1 MLPSSSYPY
10 ANGIGLYYITL
21 INSFL
26 MKFKNCIL
34 FIFLIGFQNAFA
46 QTNFTGKVVDALTQ
60 KPLASASISCGS
72 QKINSNN
79 MGDFSLTLS
88 GSTKI
93 VISYIGY
100 ETLIRTINENEKNT
114 IFYLTP
120 ISMSLADIEVTNTSN
135 PNKSILYQPGS
146 ITKIGSLELNRNT
159 GLNLD
164 DALQTNVTGVQ
175 MNRRSAGGG
184 QQINIR
190 GYGSGTRGKA
200 GISSNFDG
208 QGYKLYLNGIPLT
221 DAEGI
226 TTMDDID
233 FGSIANVEVV
243 KGPAGTLYG
252 LAIAGAINLT
262 SEKAEKGK
270 SSLTQQILM
279 GDYGTRRLTTTL
291 KAGTDKS
298 SLLVNY
304 GNQQTDGYTIHNASR
319 KDFVNVIADLQPN
332 LKNSFSVYAGYSN
345 SYDQRSGEL
354 TITQFNN
361 NDFSGNPDYIK
372 RDGHSNV
379 VSFRTGISHVYT
391 HSQNVS
397 ISSTVYGIGFNS
409 NASSAAGWTDKNA
422 INYGLRSA
430 INTKIPITDDI
441 TLSGVTGIEVQ
452 QQVAQVVGY
461 NMKQSPLD
469 SASTWVY
476 GVNPYWVINANTSN
490 VYSTS
495 TNQHLFSEWTLS
507 LPNDFSI
514 LAGMGVSNMHLNL
527 NDRFNAAILTRP
539 ATFDT
544 TYQGMVAPHF
554 AINKVINKQ
563 ISIYASYSTGF
574 KAPTSSYFY
583 ITTPAVTKPVTPA
596 TGSLNHVLSPEQG
609 DQFEIGSKGQL
620 FENKLTYELAYF
632 NTVFSKKMT
641 AISVV
646 SPASPTTTLYTY
658 VVNGGKEIH
667 NGIEALIK
675 YNLYQSS
682 NNFISSIRPFA
693 NLTYSNFTYGDNFK
707 IQKSVVLTEDYSN
720 KMVAGVPKYMANLG
734 VDVFTNIGL
743 YGNLTYN
750 YKDRTPITSMNDYFA
765 TSYSLINNKLGY
777 QGMLSKKMN
786 FDIYVGVTN
795 LMGIKYPMM
804 IFANQM
810 PDVYTAAPEKPLFYG
825 GVNLKYNF

>member
-1 MLPSSSYPY
+1 MKL
-10 ANGIGLYYITL
+10 
-21 INSFL
+21 NSF
-26 MKFKNCIL
+26 IL
-34 FIFLIGFQNAFA
+34 FIFLLSFQAAIA
-46 QTNFTGKVVDALTQ
+46 QNTFSGKVLDALTH
-60 KPLASASISCGS
+60 KPLVSATIIIADKKTTTNTSGIFTLSISTGD
-72 QKINSNN
+72 KIS
-79 MGDFSLTLS
+79 
-88 GSTKI
+88 
-93 VISYIGY
+93 ISYIGY
-100 ETLIRTINENEKNT
+100 ETYNSFVDLNSKTNT
-114 IFYLTP
+114 FYLTP
-120 ISMSLADIEVTNTSN
+120 ISLSLVDVEVTNTSN
-135 PNKSILYQPGS
+135 PIKSILYQPGS
-146 ITKIGSLELNRNT
+146 IAKMGTLELNRNT

-164 DALQTNVTGVQ
+164 DAIQTNVTGVQ
-175 MNRRSAGGG
+175 MNRRSAAGG
-184 QQINIR
+184 QQLNIR
-190 GYGSGTRGKA
+190 GYGNGTRGTR
-200 GISSNFDG
+200 GVSSNFDG
-208 QGYKLYLNGIPLT
+208 QGYKVYLNGIPLT

-233 FGSIANVEVV
+233 FSSIGNVEVV

-270 SSLTQQILM
+270 TNISQQILM
-279 GDYGTRRLTTTL
+279 GEYGTRRFTTNL
-291 KAGTDKS
+291 KTGTDKT

-304 GNQQTDGYTIHNASR
+304 GNQQTDGYTIHNASK

-332 LKNSFSVYAGYSN
+332 QKNNFSMYAGYSN

-354 TITQFNN
+354 TITQFDN

-391 HSQNVS
+391 PSQNVS

-422 INYGLRSA
+422 VNYGLRSA
-430 INTKIPITDDI
+430 IGTKIPITTDI
-441 TLSGVTGIEVQ
+441 TLGGVTGIELQ

-461 NMKQSPLD
+461 SMKQSPYD
-469 SASTWVY
+469 SATTWVY
-476 GVNPYWVINANTSN
+476 GVNPYWVINTATSN
-490 VYSTS
+490 IYATS
-495 TNQHLFSEWTLS
+495 TNHHLFSEWTLS

-514 LAGMGVSNMHLNL
+514 LGGIGVSNMHLNL
-527 NDRFNAAILTRP
+527 NDRFNTALITRP
-539 ATFDT
+539 ANFDT

-620 FENKLTYELAYF
+620 LENKLIYEVAYF
-632 NTVFSKKMT
+632 NTIFSKKMT
-641 AISVV
+641 AIAVV
-646 SPASPTTTLYTY
+646 SPASPSTTLYSY
-658 VVNGGKEIH
+658 VVNGGKEVH
-667 NGIEALIK
+667 NGFEALVK
-675 YNLYQSS
+675 YNLYQSTS
-682 NNFISSIRPFA
+682 NFINSIRPFA

-720 KMVAGVPKYMANLG
+720 KMVAGVPKYMVNFG
-734 VDVFTNIGL
+734 VDILTNVGL
-743 YGNLTYN
+743 YGNMTYN
-750 YKDRTPITSMNDYFA
+750 YKDRTPVTSMNDFFA
-765 TSYSLINNKLGY
+765 TSYSLVNGKIGYQNKL
-777 QGMLSKKMN
+777 SNKIN
-786 FDIYVGVTN
+786 FDIYVGGTN

-804 IFANQM
+804 IFANQL
-810 PDVYTAAPEKPLFYG
+810 PDVYTAAPEKPLFFG
-825 GVNLKYNF
+825 GINLKYNF

>member
-1 MLPSSSYPY
+1 
-10 ANGIGLYYITL
+10 
-21 INSFL
+21 
-26 MKFKNCIL
+26 MKLKHFIL
-34 FIFLIGFQNAFA
+34 FIFLLGFQNVFA
-46 QTNFTGKVVDALTQ
+46 QNNFSGKVLDAISH
-60 KPLASASISCGS
+60 KPLASASITVGS
-72 QKINSNN
+72 KKVTTNIA
-79 MGDFSLTLS
+79 GEFSITVT
-88 GSTKI
+88 GADRI
-93 VISYIGY
+93 VITYIGY
-100 ETLIRTINENEKNT
+100 ETLSKVLDINEKNNN
-114 IFYLTP
+114 FYLTP
-120 ISMSLADIEVTNTSN
+120 IALSLTDVEVTNTSN

-146 ITKIGSLELNRNT
+146 IAKIGSMELNRNT

-164 DALQTNVTGVQ
+164 DAIQTNVTGVQ

-184 QQINIR
+184 QQLNIR
-190 GYGSGTRGKA
+190 GYGNGTRGTR

-208 QGYKLYLNGIPLT
+208 QGYKVYLNGIPLT

-233 FGSIANVEVV
+233 YSSIGNVEVV

-270 SSLTQQILM
+270 TSLTQQILM
-279 GDYGTRRLTTTL
+279 GDYGTRRFTTTL

-304 GNQQTDGYTIHNASR
+304 GNQQTDGYTIHNASK

-332 LKNSFSVYAGYSN
+332 QKNSFSIYAGYSN

-354 TITQFNN
+354 TVSQFNN
-361 NDFSGNPDYIK
+361 NDYSGNPDYIK

-430 INTKIPITDDI
+430 INTKFPLTDEI
-441 TLSGVTGIEVQ
+441 SLSGVTGIEVQ

-490 VYSTS
+490 VYATS

-507 LPNDFSI
+507 LPHDFSI
-514 LAGMGVSNMHLNL
+514 LGGLGVSQMHLNL

-544 TYQGMVAPHF
+544 TYNGMVAPHF

-563 ISIYASYSTGF
+563 LSVYASYSTGF

-609 DQFEIGSKGQL
+609 NQFELGSKGQL
-620 FENKLTYELAYF
+620 FGNKLTYELAYF

-646 SPASPTTTLYTY
+646 SPATPTTTLYTY

-667 NGIEALIK
+667 SGIEALVK
-675 YNLYQSS
+675 YTLYQSS
-682 NNFISSIRPFA
+682 SNFISSIRPFA

-720 KMVAGVPKYMANLG
+720 KMVAGVPKYMANIG
-734 VDVFTNIGL
+734 VDVLTNIGL
-743 YGNLTYN
+743 YGNMTYN
-750 YKDRTPITSMNDYFA
+750 YKDRTPITSMNDYYA
-765 TSYSLINNKLGY
+765 TSYSLVNNKIGY
-777 QGMLSKKMN
+777 QGRLAKKLD
-786 FDIYVGVTN
+786 FDIYLGVTN

-810 PDVYTAAPEKPLFYG
+810 PDVYTAAPKKPLVFG
-825 GVNLKYNF
+825 GLNLKYNF

>member
-1 MLPSSSYPY
+1 
-10 ANGIGLYYITL
+10 
-21 INSFL
+21 
-26 MKFKNCIL
+26 MKFKYFIL
-34 FIFLIGFQNAFA
+34 FIFLLGFQNVFA
-46 QTNFTGKVVDALTQ
+46 QNNFFGKVLDAITQ
-60 KPLASASISCGS
+60 KPLASASITVDAKKVTTNIAGEFSIAMTGKD
-72 QKINSNN
+72 KIII
-79 MGDFSLTLS
+79 T
-88 GSTKI
+88 
-93 VISYIGY
+93 YIGY
-100 ETLIRTINENEKNT
+100 ETLNKVLDINEKNNN
-114 IFYLTP
+114 FYLIP
-120 ISMSLADIEVTNTSN
+120 IALSLTDIEVTNTSN

-146 ITKIGSLELNRNT
+146 IAKIGSMELKRNT

-164 DALQTNVTGVQ
+164 DAIQTNVTGVQ

-184 QQINIR
+184 QQLNIR
-190 GYGSGTRGKA
+190 GYGNGTRGTK

-208 QGYKLYLNGIPLT
+208 QGYKVYLNGIPLT

-233 FGSIANVEVV
+233 YSSIGNVEVV

-270 SSLTQQILM
+270 TSLTQQILM
-279 GDYGTRRLTTTL
+279 GDYGTRRFTTTL
-291 KAGTDKS
+291 KAGTEKS

-304 GNQQTDGYTIHNASR
+304 GNQQTDGYTIHNASK
-319 KDFVNVIADLQPN
+319 KDFVNVMADLQSN
-332 LKNSFSVYAGYSN
+332 LKNSFSIYAGYSN

-361 NDFSGNPDYIK
+361 NDYSGNPDYIK

-409 NASSAAGWTDKNA
+409 NASSAGGWTDKNA
-422 INYGLRSA
+422 INYGLRTS
-430 INTKIPITDDI
+430 INTKFPITDEI
-441 TLSGVTGIEVQ
+441 SLSGVTGIELQ

-461 NMKQSPLD
+461 NMKQSPFD
-469 SASTWVY
+469 SASSWVY

-514 LAGMGVSNMHLNL
+514 LGGLGVSQMHLNL
-527 NDRFNAAILTRP
+527 NDRFNAAILNRP

-563 ISIYASYSTGF
+563 ISVYASYSTGF

-609 DQFEIGSKGQL
+609 DQFELGSKGQL
-620 FENKLTYELAYF
+620 FGNKLTYELAYF
-632 NTVFSKKMT
+632 TTVFSKKMT

-646 SPASPTTTLYTY
+646 SPASPTTTLYSY
-658 VVNGGKEIH
+658 VVNGGKEVH
-667 NGIEALIK
+667 SGIEALLK
-675 YNLYQSS
+675 YTLYQSS
-682 NNFISSIRPFA
+682 SNFISAIRPFA

-720 KMVAGVPKYMANLG
+720 KMVAGVPKYMANFG
-734 VDVFTNIGL
+734 VDVLTNIGL
-743 YGNLTYN
+743 YGNMTYN
-750 YKDRTPITSMNDYFA
+750 YKDRTPITSMNDYYA
-765 TSYSLINNKLGY
+765 TSYSLVNNKIGY
-777 QGMLSKKMN
+777 QGSLSKKLD
-786 FDIYVGVTN
+786 FDIYIGVTN

-810 PDVYTAAPEKPLFYG
+810 PDVYTAAPKKALVYG
-825 GVNLKYNF
+825 GLNLKYNF

>member
-1 MLPSSSYPY
+1 
-10 ANGIGLYYITL
+10 
-21 INSFL
+21 
-26 MKFKNCIL
+26 MKFKHFIL
-34 FIFLIGFQNAFA
+34 YLFLLVGQTAFA
-46 QTNFTGKVVDALTQ
+46 QNNFSGKVLDAITR
-60 KPLASASISCGS
+60 KPLASATISIGTKKTNTNTNGDFTMSIS
-72 QKINSNN
+72 
-79 MGDFSLTLS
+79 GDD
-88 GSTKI
+88 KI

-100 ETLIRTINENEKNT
+100 ATFTQVINLNT
-114 IFYLTP
+114 KTNTFYLTP
-120 ISMSLADIEVTNTSN
+120 IALSLADVEVTNTSN

-146 ITKIGSLELNRNT
+146 IAKIGSIELNRNT

-164 DALQTNVTGVQ
+164 DAIQTNVTGVQ

-184 QQINIR
+184 QQLNIR
-190 GYGSGTRGKA
+190 GYGNGTRGTR

-208 QGYKLYLNGIPLT
+208 QGYKVYLNGIPLT

-233 FGSIANVEVV
+233 FSSIGNVEVV
-243 KGPAGTLYG
+243 KGPAGALYG

-270 SSLTQQILM
+270 TSISQQILM
-279 GDYGTRRLTTTL
+279 GDYGTRRFTTTL
-291 KAGTDKS
+291 KAGSDKT

-304 GNQQTDGYTIHNASR
+304 GNQQTDGYTVHNTSK

-332 LKNSFSVYAGYSN
+332 QKNSFSIYAGYSN

-354 TITQFNN
+354 TVTQFDN

-379 VSFRTGISHVYT
+379 VSFRTGVNHVYT
-391 HSQNVS
+391 HSQNIS
-397 ISSTVYGIGFNS
+397 ITSTVYGIGFNS

-430 INTKIPITDDI
+430 INTKIPITNDI
-441 TLSGVTGIEVQ
+441 SLGGVTGIEVQ

-461 NMKQSPLD
+461 NMKQSPFD
-469 SASTWVY
+469 SATNWVY
-476 GVNPYWVINANTSN
+476 GVNPYWVINTATSN
-490 VYSTS
+490 IYATS
-495 TNQHLFSEWTLS
+495 TNHHIFSEWTLS

-514 LAGMGVSNMHLNL
+514 LGGIGVSNMHLNL
-527 NDRFNAAILTRP
+527 NDRFNTALITRP
-539 ATFDT
+539 ASFDT
-544 TYQGMVAPHF
+544 AYQGMVAPHF
-554 AINKVINKQ
+554 AINKVFNKQ

-646 SPASPTTTLYTY
+646 SPASPSTTLYSY
-658 VVNGGKEIH
+658 VVNGGKEVH
-667 NGIEALIK
+667 NGMEALLK
-675 YNLYQSS
+675 YNVYQSAS
-682 NNFISSIRPFA
+682 NFISSIRPFA
-693 NLTYSNFTYGDNFK
+693 NLTYSDFTYGDNFK

-720 KMVAGVPKYMANLG
+720 KMVAGVPKYMVNLG
-734 VDVFTNIGL
+734 VDVLTSVGL
-743 YGNLTYN
+743 YGNMTYN

-765 TSYSLINNKLGY
+765 TSYNLINGKLGY
-777 QGMLSKKMN
+777 QNKLSNKIN
-786 FDIYVGVTN
+786 FDVYVGVTN

-810 PDVYTAAPEKPLFYG
+810 PDVYTAAPEKPLFFG

>member
-1 MLPSSSYPY
+1 MKHY
-10 ANGIGLYYITL
+10 
-21 INSFL
+21 SF
-26 MKFKNCIL
+26 IL
-34 FIFLIGFQNAFA
+34 LIFLLGFQNAFA
-46 QTNFTGKVVDALTQ
+46 QNNFSGKVLDVITG
-60 KPLASASISCGS
+60 KPLASATIIVGDKKMTTNSLGEFILSISNND
-72 QKINSNN
+72 KI
-79 MGDFSLTLS
+79 T
-88 GSTKI
+88 
-93 VISYIGY
+93 ISYIGY
-100 ETLIRTINENEKNT
+100 ETFISSVDLNKKSTT
-114 IFYLTP
+114 FYLTP
-120 ISMSLADIEVTNTSN
+120 ISLSLLDVEVTNTSN

-146 ITKIGSLELNRNT
+146 IAKIVSMELNRNT

-164 DALQTNVTGVQ
+164 DAIQTNVTGVQ

-184 QQINIR
+184 QQLNIR
-190 GYGSGTRGKA
+190 GYGNGTRGTR

-208 QGYKLYLNGIPLT
+208 QGYKVYLNGIPLT

-233 FGSIANVEVV
+233 YSSIGNVEVV

-270 SSLTQQILM
+270 TSLTQQILM
-279 GDYGTRRLTTTL
+279 GDYGTRRFTTTL

-304 GNQQTDGYTIHNASR
+304 GNQQTDGYTIHNASK

-332 LKNSFSVYAGYSN
+332 QKNSFSIYAGYSN

-354 TITQFNN
+354 TVSQFNN
-361 NDFSGNPDYIK
+361 NDYSGNPDYIK

-379 VSFRTGISHVYT
+379 ISFRTGVSHVYT

-430 INTKIPITDDI
+430 INTKFPLTDEI
-441 TLSGVTGIEVQ
+441 SLSGVTGIEVQ

-490 VYSTS
+490 VYATS

-507 LPNDFSI
+507 LPHDFSI
-514 LAGMGVSNMHLNL
+514 LGGLGVSQMHLNL

-544 TYQGMVAPHF
+544 TYNGMVAPHF

-563 ISIYASYSTGF
+563 LSVYASYSTGF

-609 DQFEIGSKGQL
+609 NQFELGSKGQL
-620 FENKLTYELAYF
+620 FGNKLTYELAYF

-646 SPASPTTTLYTY
+646 SPAAPTTTLYTY

-667 NGIEALIK
+667 SGIEALVK
-675 YNLYQSS
+675 YTLYQSS
-682 NNFISSIRPFA
+682 SNFISSIRPFA

-720 KMVAGVPKYMANLG
+720 KMVAGVPKYMANIG
-734 VDVFTNIGL
+734 VDVLTNIGL
-743 YGNLTYN
+743 YGNMTYN
-750 YKDRTPITSMNDYFA
+750 YKDRTPITSMNDYYA
-765 TSYSLINNKLGY
+765 TSYSLVNNKIGY
-777 QGMLSKKMN
+777 QGSLSKKLD
-786 FDIYVGVTN
+786 FDIYLGVTN

-810 PDVYTAAPEKPLFYG
+810 PDVYTAAPKKPLVFG
-825 GVNLKYNF
+825 GLNLKYNF

>member
-1 MLPSSSYPY
+1 MKL
-10 ANGIGLYYITL
+10 NG
-21 INSFL
+21 F
-26 MKFKNCIL
+26 IL
-34 FIFLIGFQNAFA
+34 FIFLLSFQAAIA
-46 QTNFTGKVVDALTQ
+46 QNVFSGKVLDVITG
-60 KPLASASISCGS
+60 KPLASATVVVGDKKTTTNTTGDFTLAI
-72 QKINSNN
+72 SNN
-79 MGDFSLTLS
+79 DR
-88 GSTKI
+88 I
-93 VISYIGY
+93 NISYIGY
-100 ETLIRTINENEKNT
+100 ETFISSINLNKKLNS
-114 IFYLTP
+114 FYLTP
-120 ISMSLADIEVTNTSN
+120 IALSLAEVEVTNTSN

-146 ITKIGSLELNRNT
+146 IAKVGTMELNRNT

-164 DALQTNVTGVQ
+164 DAIQTNVTGVQ

-184 QQINIR
+184 QQLNIR
-190 GYGSGTRGKA
+190 GYGNGTRGTR

-208 QGYKLYLNGIPLT
+208 QGYKVYLNGIPLT

-233 FGSIANVEVV
+233 FSSIGNVEVV

-270 SSLTQQILM
+270 TSMSQQILL
-279 GDYGTRRLTTTL
+279 GEYGTRRFTTTL
-291 KAGTDKS
+291 KAGTDKT

-304 GNQQTDGYTIHNASR
+304 GNQQTDGYTMHNASK

-332 LKNSFSVYAGYSN
+332 QKNSFSMYAGYSN

-354 TITQFNN
+354 TTTQFDN

-391 HSQNVS
+391 PTQNVS
-397 ISSTVYGIGFNS
+397 INSTVYGIGFNS

-422 INYGLRSA
+422 VNYGLRSA
-430 INTKIPITDDI
+430 INTKIPITTEI
-441 TLSGVTGIEVQ
+441 TLGGVTGIEVQ

-461 NMKQSPLD
+461 SMKQSPYD
-469 SASTWVY
+469 SAANWVY
-476 GVNPYWVINANTSN
+476 GVNPYWVINTATSN
-490 VYSTS
+490 IYATS
-495 TNQHLFSEWTLS
+495 TNHHLFSEWTLS

-514 LAGMGVSNMHLNL
+514 LGGMGISNMHLNL
-527 NDRFNAAILTRP
+527 NDRFNTALITRP
-539 ATFDT
+539 ANFDT
-544 TYQGMVAPHF
+544 AYKGMVAPHF

-563 ISIYASYSTGF
+563 VSIYASYSTGF

-620 FENKLTYELAYF
+620 FANKLTYELAYF

-641 AISVV
+641 AIAVV
-646 SPASPTTTLYTY
+646 SPASPSTTLYSY
-658 VVNGGKEIH
+658 VVNGGKEVH
-667 NGIEALIK
+667 NGVEALIK
-675 YNLYQSS
+675 YTLYQSAS
-682 NNFISSIRPFA
+682 NFISSIRPFA

-720 KMVAGVPKYMANLG
+720 KMVAGVPKYMINGG
-734 VDVFTNIGL
+734 VDVLTNMGI
-743 YGNLTYN
+743 YGNMTYN
-750 YKDRTPITSMNDYFA
+750 YKDRTPITSMNDFYA
-765 TSYSLINNKLGY
+765 TSYSLVNGKIGYQNKL
-777 QGMLSKKMN
+777 SNKIN
-786 FDIYVGVTN
+786 FDVYVGVTN

-810 PDVYTAAPEKPLFYG
+810 PDVYTAAPEKPLVFG

>member
-1 MLPSSSYPY
+1 MK
-10 ANGIGLYYITL
+10 LY
-21 INSFL
+21 SF
-26 MKFKNCIL
+26 IL
-34 FIFLIGFQNAFA
+34 FLFLLGFQNAFA
-46 QTNFTGKVVDALTQ
+46 QNNFSGKVLDVITGK
-60 KPLASASISCGS
+60 PLVSATVIVGDKKMTTNSSGEFLLSISNND
-72 QKINSNN
+72 KI
-79 MGDFSLTLS
+79 T
-88 GSTKI
+88 
-93 VISYIGY
+93 ISYIGY
-100 ETLIRTINENEKNT
+100 ETFISSVDLNKKSNT
-114 IFYLTP
+114 FYLTP
-120 ISMSLADIEVTNTSN
+120 ISLSLADVEVTNTSN

-146 ITKIGSLELNRNT
+146 IAKIGSMELNRNT

-164 DALQTNVTGVQ
+164 DAIQTNVTGVQ

-184 QQINIR
+184 QQLNIR
-190 GYGSGTRGKA
+190 GYGNGTRGTR

-208 QGYKLYLNGIPLT
+208 QGYKVYLNGIPLT

-233 FGSIANVEVV
+233 FSSIGNVEVV

-270 SSLTQQILM
+270 TSMSQQILM
-279 GDYGTRRLTTTL
+279 GEYGTRRFTTTL
-291 KAGTDKS
+291 KAGTEKS

-304 GNQQTDGYTIHNASR
+304 GNQQTDGYTIHNASK
-319 KDFVNVIADLQPN
+319 KDFVNVIADVQPN
-332 LKNSFSVYAGYSN
+332 QKNSFSMYAGYSN

-354 TITQFNN
+354 TTTQYDN

-379 VSFRTGISHVYT
+379 VSFKTGISHIYT
-391 HSQNVS
+391 HSQNLS

-422 INYGLRSA
+422 MNYGLRSA
-430 INTKIPITDDI
+430 INTKIPITSDI
-441 TLSGVTGIEVQ
+441 TLGGVTGIEVQ

-461 NMKQSPLD
+461 SMKQSPYD
-469 SASTWVY
+469 SSATWVY
-476 GVNPYWVINANTSN
+476 GVNPYWVINTATSN
-490 VYSTS
+490 IYATS
-495 TNQHLFSEWTLS
+495 TNHHLFSEWTLS

-514 LAGMGVSNMHLNL
+514 LGGIGVSNMHLNL
-527 NDRFNAAILTRP
+527 NDRFNTALITRP

-544 TYQGMVAPHF
+544 AYKGMVAPHF

-563 ISIYASYSTGF
+563 VSIYASYSTGF

-609 DQFEIGSKGQL
+609 DQFELGSKGQL
-620 FENKLTYELAYF
+620 FDNKLTYELAYF

-641 AISVV
+641 AIAVV
-646 SPASPTTTLYTY
+646 SPASPSTTLYSY
-658 VVNGGKEIH
+658 VVNGGKEVH
-667 NGIEALIK
+667 SGVEALVK
-675 YNLYQSS
+675 YNLYQSAS
-682 NNFISSIRPFA
+682 NFISSIRPFA

-707 IQKSVVLTEDYSN
+707 IQKSVVLIEDYSN
-720 KMVAGVPKYMANLG
+720 KMVAGVPKYMINFG
-734 VDVFTNIGL
+734 VDVLTNVGL
-743 YGNLTYN
+743 YGNMTYN
-750 YKDRTPITSMNDYFA
+750 YKDRTPITSMNDFYA
-765 TSYSLINNKLGY
+765 TSYSLVNGKIGYQNKL
-777 QGMLSKKMN
+777 SNKIN
-786 FDIYVGVTN
+786 FDVYVGVTN

-810 PDVYTAAPEKPLFYG
+810 PDVYTAAPEKPLVFG

>member
-1 MLPSSSYPY
+1 
-10 ANGIGLYYITL
+10 
-21 INSFL
+21 
-26 MKFKNCIL
+26 MKLKHFIL
-34 FIFLIGFQNAFA
+34 FLFLLGFQNVFA
-46 QTNFTGKVVDALTQ
+46 QNNFSGKVLDAISH
-60 KPLASASISCGS
+60 KPLASASITVGA
-72 QKINSNN
+72 KKVTTNIA
-79 MGDFSLTLS
+79 GEFSMTVT
-88 GSTKI
+88 GADKI
-93 VISYIGY
+93 VITYIGY
-100 ETLIRTINENEKNT
+100 ETLNKVLDINEKNNN
-114 IFYLTP
+114 FYLTP
-120 ISMSLADIEVTNTSN
+120 IALSLMDVEVTNTSN

-146 ITKIGSLELNRNT
+146 IAKIGSMELNRNT

-164 DALQTNVTGVQ
+164 DAIQTNVTGVQ

-184 QQINIR
+184 QQLNIR
-190 GYGSGTRGKA
+190 GYGNGTRGTR

-208 QGYKLYLNGIPLT
+208 QGYKVYLNGIPLT

-233 FGSIANVEVV
+233 YSSIGNVEVV

-270 SSLTQQILM
+270 TSLTQQILM
-279 GDYGTRRLTTTL
+279 GDYGSRRFTTTL

-304 GNQQTDGYTIHNASR
+304 GNQQTDGYTIHNASK
-319 KDFVNVIADLQPN
+319 KDFVNVMADLQPN
-332 LKNSFSVYAGYSN
+332 LKNSFSIYAGYSN

-354 TITQFNN
+354 TVTQFNN
-361 NDFSGNPDYIK
+361 NDYSGNPDYIK

-430 INTKIPITDDI
+430 INTKFPLTDEI
-441 TLSGVTGIEVQ
+441 SLSGVTGIEVQ
-452 QQVAQVVGY
+452 QQVAQVIGY

-507 LPNDFSI
+507 LPHDFSI
-514 LAGMGVSNMHLNL
+514 LGGLGVSQMHLNL

-720 KMVAGVPKYMANLG
+720 KNVAGVPKYVVNFGFDILTQPGWYAN
-734 VDVFTNIGL
+734 V
-743 YGNLTYN
+743 TYN
-750 YKDRTPITSMNDYFA
+750 YRDKTPITSLNDFYA
-765 TSYSLINNKLGY
+765 TSYNLLNGKLGY
-777 QGMLSKKMN
+777 QTALSKKIN
-786 FDIYVGVTN
+786 FDAYLGATN
-795 LMGIKYPMM
+795 ITAVKYPMM
-804 IFANQM
+804 IFANQL
-810 PDVYTAAPEKPLFYG
+810 PDTYTAAPKEAVIFG
-825 GVNLKYNF
+825 GINLKYNF

>member
-1 MLPSSSYPY
+1 MKHY
-10 ANGIGLYYITL
+10 
-21 INSFL
+21 SF
-26 MKFKNCIL
+26 IL
-34 FIFLIGFQNAFA
+34 LIFLLGFQNAFA
-46 QTNFTGKVVDALTQ
+46 QNNFSGKVLDVITG
-60 KPLASASISCGS
+60 KPLASATIIVGDKKMTTNSLGEFILSISNND
-72 QKINSNN
+72 KI
-79 MGDFSLTLS
+79 T
-88 GSTKI
+88 
-93 VISYIGY
+93 ISYIGY
-100 ETLIRTINENEKNT
+100 KTFISSVDLNKKSTT
-114 IFYLTP
+114 FYLTP
-120 ISMSLADIEVTNTSN
+120 ISLSLLDVEVTNTSN

-146 ITKIGSLELNRNT
+146 IAKIVSMELNRNT

-164 DALQTNVTGVQ
+164 DAIQTNVTGVQ

-184 QQINIR
+184 QQLNIS
-190 GYGSGTRGKA
+190 GYGNGTRGTR

-208 QGYKLYLNGIPLT
+208 QGYKVYLNGIPLT

-233 FGSIANVEVV
+233 YSSIGNVEVV

-270 SSLTQQILM
+270 TSLTQQILM
-279 GDYGTRRLTTTL
+279 GDYGTRRFTTTL

-304 GNQQTDGYTIHNASR
+304 GNQQTDGYTIHNASK

-332 LKNSFSVYAGYSN
+332 QKNSFSIYAGYSN

-354 TITQFNN
+354 TVSQFNN
-361 NDFSGNPDYIK
+361 NDYSGNPDYIK

-379 VSFRTGISHVYT
+379 ISFRTGVSHVYT

-430 INTKIPITDDI
+430 INTKFPLTDEI
-441 TLSGVTGIEVQ
+441 SLSGVTGIEVQ

-490 VYSTS
+490 VYATS

-507 LPNDFSI
+507 LPHDFSI
-514 LAGMGVSNMHLNL
+514 LGGLGVSQMHLNL

-544 TYQGMVAPHF
+544 TYNGMVAPHF

-563 ISIYASYSTGF
+563 LSVYASYSTGF

-609 DQFEIGSKGQL
+609 NQFELGSKGQL
-620 FENKLTYELAYF
+620 FGNKLTYELAYF

-646 SPASPTTTLYTY
+646 SPAAPTTTLYTY

-667 NGIEALIK
+667 SGIEALVK
-675 YNLYQSS
+675 YTLYQSS
-682 NNFISSIRPFA
+682 SNFISSIRPFA

-720 KMVAGVPKYMANLG
+720 KMVAGVPKYMANIG
-734 VDVFTNIGL
+734 VDVLTNIGL
-743 YGNLTYN
+743 YGNMTYN
-750 YKDRTPITSMNDYFA
+750 YKDRTPITSMNDYYA
-765 TSYSLINNKLGY
+765 TSYSLVNNKIGY
-777 QGMLSKKMN
+777 QGSLSKKLD
-786 FDIYVGVTN
+786 FDIYLGVTN

-810 PDVYTAAPEKPLFYG
+810 PDVYTAAPKKPLVFG
-825 GVNLKYNF
+825 GLNLKYNF

>member
-1 MLPSSSYPY
+1 
-10 ANGIGLYYITL
+10 
-21 INSFL
+21 
-26 MKFKNCIL
+26 MKFKYFIL
-34 FIFLIGFQNAFA
+34 FIFLLGFQNAFT
-46 QTNFTGKVVDALTQ
+46 QNNFSGKVLDAITQ
-60 KPLASASISCGS
+60 KPLASATIMVGA
-72 QKINSNN
+72 KKVNSNIA
-79 MGDFSLTLS
+79 GEFSIAMT
-88 GSTKI
+88 GKDKI
-93 VISYIGY
+93 VITYIGY
-100 ETLIRTINENEKNT
+100 ETINKVFDINEKNK

-120 ISMSLADIEVTNTSN
+120 IAQSLTDVEVTNTSN
-135 PNKSILYQPGS
+135 PNKSILYQPGA
-146 ITKIGSLELNRNT
+146 IAKIGSMELHRNT

-164 DALQTNVTGVQ
+164 DAIQTNVTGVQ

-184 QQINIR
+184 QQLNIR
-190 GYGSGTRGKA
+190 GYGNGTRGTR

-208 QGYKLYLNGIPLT
+208 QGYKVYLNGIPLT

-233 FGSIANVEVV
+233 YSSIGNVEVV

-270 SSLTQQILM
+270 TSLTQQILM
-279 GDYGTRRLTTTL
+279 GDYGTRRFTTTL
-291 KAGTDKS
+291 KAGTEKS

-304 GNQQTDGYTIHNASR
+304 GNQQTDGYTIHNASK
-319 KDFVNVIADLQPN
+319 KDFVNVMADLQPN
-332 LKNSFSVYAGYSN
+332 QKNSFSIYAGYSN

-354 TITQFNN
+354 TVTQFNN
-361 NDFSGNPDYIK
+361 NDYSGNPDYIK

-379 VSFRTGISHVYT
+379 ISFRTGVSHVYT
-391 HSQNVS
+391 HSQNIS
-397 ISSTVYGIGFNS
+397 ISSMVYGIGFNS

-430 INTKIPITDDI
+430 INTKFPITNEI
-441 TLSGVTGIEVQ
+441 SLSGVTGIELQ

-461 NMKQSPLD
+461 NMKQSSLD

-514 LAGMGVSNMHLNL
+514 LAGLGVSQMHLNL

-563 ISIYASYSTGF
+563 ISVYASYSTGF

-596 TGSLNHVLSPEQG
+596 TGSLNQVLSPEQG
-609 DQFEIGSKGQL
+609 DQFELGSKGQL
-620 FENKLTYELAYF
+620 FANRLTYELAYF
-632 NTVFSKKMT
+632 TTVFSKKMT

-667 NGIEALIK
+667 NGIEALVK
-675 YNLYQSS
+675 YTLYQSS
-682 NNFISSIRPFA
+682 SNFISAIRPFA

-720 KMVAGVPKYMANLG
+720 KMVAGVPKYMANIG
-734 VDVFTNIGL
+734 VDVLTNIGL
-743 YGNLTYN
+743 YGNMTYN
-750 YKDRTPITSMNDYFA
+750 YKDKTPITSMNDYYA
-765 TSYSLINNKLGY
+765 TSYSLVNNKIGY
-777 QGMLSKKMN
+777 QTSLSKKMD
-786 FDIYVGVTN
+786 FDIYFGVTN

-810 PDVYTAAPEKPLFYG
+810 PDVYTAAPKKALVYCG
-825 GVNLKYNF
+825 LNLRYNF

>member
-1 MLPSSSYPY
+1 MK
-10 ANGIGLYYITL
+10 LY
-21 INSFL
+21 SF
-26 MKFKNCIL
+26 IL
-34 FIFLIGFQNAFA
+34 LIFLLGFQNAFA
-46 QTNFTGKVVDALTQ
+46 QNNFSGKVLDVITG
-60 KPLASASISCGS
+60 KPLASATIIVGDKKITTNSLGEFLLSISNND
-72 QKINSNN
+72 KI
-79 MGDFSLTLS
+79 T
-88 GSTKI
+88 
-93 VISYIGY
+93 ISYIGY
-100 ETLIRTINENEKNT
+100 ETFISSVDLNKKSNT
-114 IFYLTP
+114 FYLTP
-120 ISMSLADIEVTNTSN
+120 ISLSLADVEVTNTSN

-146 ITKIGSLELNRNT
+146 IAKIGSMELNRNT

-164 DALQTNVTGVQ
+164 DAIQTNVTGVQ

-184 QQINIR
+184 QQLNIR
-190 GYGSGTRGKA
+190 GYGNGTRGTR

-208 QGYKLYLNGIPLT
+208 QGYKVYLNGIPLT

-233 FGSIANVEVV
+233 FSSIGNVEVV

-270 SSLTQQILM
+270 TSMSQQILM
-279 GDYGTRRLTTTL
+279 GEYGTRRFTTTL
-291 KAGTDKS
+291 KAGTEKS

-304 GNQQTDGYTIHNASR
+304 GNQQTDGYTIHNASK
-319 KDFVNVIADLQPN
+319 KDFVNVIADVQPN
-332 LKNSFSVYAGYSN
+332 QKNSFSMYVGYSN

-354 TITQFNN
+354 TTTQYDN

-379 VSFRTGISHVYT
+379 VSFKTGISHIYT
-391 HSQNVS
+391 HSQNLS

-422 INYGLRSA
+422 MNYGLRSA
-430 INTKIPITDDI
+430 INTKIPITSDI
-441 TLSGVTGIEVQ
+441 TLGGVTGIEVQ

-461 NMKQSPLD
+461 SMKQSPYD
-469 SASTWVY
+469 SAATWVY
-476 GVNPYWVINANTSN
+476 GVNPYWVINTATSN
-490 VYSTS
+490 IYATS
-495 TNQHLFSEWTLS
+495 TNHHLFSEWTLS

-514 LAGMGVSNMHLNL
+514 LGGIGVSNMHLNL
-527 NDRFNAAILTRP
+527 NDRFNTALITRP

-544 TYQGMVAPHF
+544 AYKGMVAPHF

-563 ISIYASYSTGF
+563 VSIYASYSTGF

-609 DQFEIGSKGQL
+609 DQFELGSKGQL
-620 FENKLTYELAYF
+620 FDNKLTYELAYF

-641 AISVV
+641 AIAVV
-646 SPASPTTTLYTY
+646 SPASPSTTLYSY
-658 VVNGGKEIH
+658 VVNGGKEVH
-667 NGIEALIK
+667 SGVEALIK
-675 YNLYQSS
+675 YNLYQSAS
-682 NNFISSIRPFA
+682 NFISSIRPFA

-720 KMVAGVPKYMANLG
+720 KMVAGVPKYMINFG
-734 VDVFTNIGL
+734 VDVLSNVGL
-743 YGNLTYN
+743 YGNMTYN
-750 YKDRTPITSMNDYFA
+750 YKDRTPITSMNDFYA
-765 TSYSLINNKLGY
+765 TSYSLVNGKIGYQNKL
-777 QGMLSKKMN
+777 SNKIN
-786 FDIYVGVTN
+786 FDVYVGVTN

-810 PDVYTAAPEKPLFYG
+810 PDVYTAAPEKPLVFG

>member
-1 MLPSSSYPY
+1 
-10 ANGIGLYYITL
+10 
-21 INSFL
+21 
-26 MKFKNCIL
+26 MKLKHFIL
-34 FIFLIGFQNAFA
+34 FIFLLGFQNVFA
-46 QTNFTGKVVDALTQ
+46 QNNFSGKVLDAISH
-60 KPLASASISCGS
+60 KPLASASITVGS
-72 QKINSNN
+72 KKVTTNIA
-79 MGDFSLTLS
+79 GEFSITVT
-88 GSTKI
+88 GADRI
-93 VISYIGY
+93 VITYIGY
-100 ETLIRTINENEKNT
+100 ETLSKVLDINEKNNN
-114 IFYLTP
+114 FYLTP
-120 ISMSLADIEVTNTSN
+120 IALSLTDVEVTNTSN

-146 ITKIGSLELNRNT
+146 IAKIGSMELNRNT

-164 DALQTNVTGVQ
+164 DAIQTNVTGVQ

-184 QQINIR
+184 QQLNIR
-190 GYGSGTRGKA
+190 GYGNGTRGTR

-208 QGYKLYLNGIPLT
+208 QGYKVYLNGIPLT

-233 FGSIANVEVV
+233 YSSIGNVEVV

-270 SSLTQQILM
+270 TSLTQQILM
-279 GDYGTRRLTTTL
+279 GDYGTRRFTTTL

-304 GNQQTDGYTIHNASR
+304 GNQQTDGYTIHNASK

-332 LKNSFSVYAGYSN
+332 QKNSFSIYAGYSN

-354 TITQFNN
+354 TVSQFNN
-361 NDFSGNPDYIK
+361 NDYSGNPDYIK

-379 VSFRTGISHVYT
+379 ISFRTGVSHVYT

-422 INYGLRSA
+422 INYGLRST
-430 INTKIPITDDI
+430 INTKFPLPDEIS
-441 TLSGVTGIEVQ
+441 LSGVTGIEVQ

-490 VYSTS
+490 VYATS

-507 LPNDFSI
+507 LPHDFSI
-514 LAGMGVSNMHLNL
+514 LGGLGVSQMHLNL

-544 TYQGMVAPHF
+544 TYNGMVAPHF

-563 ISIYASYSTGF
+563 LSVYASYSTGF

-609 DQFEIGSKGQL
+609 NQFELGSKGQL
-620 FENKLTYELAYF
+620 FGNKLTYELAYF

-646 SPASPTTTLYTY
+646 SPAAPTTTLYTY

-667 NGIEALIK
+667 SGIEALVK
-675 YNLYQSS
+675 YTLYQSS
-682 NNFISSIRPFA
+682 SNFISSIRPFA

-720 KMVAGVPKYMANLG
+720 KMVAGVPKYMANIG
-734 VDVFTNIGL
+734 VDVLTNIGL
-743 YGNLTYN
+743 YGNMTYN
-750 YKDRTPITSMNDYFA
+750 YKDRTPITSMNDYYA
-765 TSYSLINNKLGY
+765 TSYSLVNNKIGY
-777 QGMLSKKMN
+777 QGRLAKKLD
-786 FDIYVGVTN
+786 FDIYLGVTN

-810 PDVYTAAPEKPLFYG
+810 PDVYTAAPKKPLVFG
-825 GVNLKYNF
+825 GLNLKYNF

>member
-1 MLPSSSYPY
+1 
-10 ANGIGLYYITL
+10 
-21 INSFL
+21 

-34 FIFLIGFQNAFA
+34 FIFLLGFQNAFA

-60 KPLASASISCGS
+60 KPLASASISIGNK
-72 QKINSNN
+72 KINSNTT
-79 MGDFSLTLS
+79 GDFSFNLI

-100 ETLIRTINENEKNT
+100 ETFIRTINANEKNT

-120 ISMSLADIEVTNTSN
+120 ISMSLSDVEVTNTSN

-146 ITKIGSLELNRNT
+146 ITKIGAVELNRNT
-159 GLNLD
+159 GLYLD
-164 DALQTNVTGVQ
+164 DAIQTNITGVQ
-175 MNRRSAGGG
+175 MNKRSAGGG
-184 QQINIR
+184 QQLNIR
-190 GYGSGTRGKA
+190 GYGNGTRGTR

-208 QGYKLYLNGIPLT
+208 QGYKVYLNGIPLT

-233 FGSIANVEVV
+233 YSSIANVEVS

-270 SSLTQQILM
+270 TSMSQQILM
-279 GDYGTRRLTTTL
+279 GSYGTRRTTTSL
-291 KAGTDKS
+291 KAGGAQS

-304 GNQQTDGYTIHNASR
+304 GNQQTDGYTIHNASK
-319 KDFVNVIADLQPN
+319 KDFVNVIADVQPN
-332 LKNSFSVYAGYSN
+332 QKNSFSMYAGYSN

-397 ISSTVYGIGFNS
+397 INSTVYGIGFNS
-409 NASSAAGWTDKNA
+409 NASSAAGWTDKNT

-430 INTKIPITDDI
+430 INTKIPITNEI
-441 TLSGVTGIEVQ
+441 SLGGVTGIEVQ
-452 QQVAQVVGY
+452 QQVAEVVGY
-461 NMKQSPLD
+461 SMKQSPFD

-476 GVNPYWVINANTSN
+476 GLNPYWVINTATSN
-490 VYSTS
+490 IYATS
-495 TNQHLFSEWTLS
+495 TNHHLFSEWTLS

-514 LAGMGVSNMHLNL
+514 LAGLGVSNMHLNL
-527 NDRFNAAILTRP
+527 NDRSNTALMTRP

-544 TYQGMVAPHF
+544 AYKSMVAPHF

-563 ISIYASYSTGF
+563 VSVYASYSTGF

-596 TGSLNHVLSPEQG
+596 TGSLNHLLSPEKG
-609 DQFEIGSKGQL
+609 AQFEIGSKGQ
-620 FENKLTYELAYF
+620 FFGNKLTYELAYF
-632 NTVFSKKMT
+632 NTVFSQKMT

-646 SPASPTTTLYTY
+646 SPASPSTTLYSY

-667 NGIEALIK
+667 NGMEALLK
-675 YNLYQSS
+675 YTLYQSS
-682 NNFISSIRPFA
+682 SNFISSIRPFA
-693 NLTYSNFTYGDNFK
+693 NISYSNFTYGDNFK

-734 VDVFTNIGL
+734 FDLLTRTGI
-743 YGNLTYN
+743 YGNMTYN
-750 YKDRTPITSMNDYFA
+750 YKDRTPITSMNDYYA
-765 TSYSLINNKLGY
+765 TSYSLVNGKLGY
-777 QGMLSKKMN
+777 QNKLSNKIN
-786 FDIYVGVTN
+786 FDIYFGVTN

-810 PDVYTAAPEKPLFYG
+810 PDVYTAAPENPLYFG
-825 GVNLKYNF
+825 GLNLKYNF

>member
-1 MLPSSSYPY
+1 
-10 ANGIGLYYITL
+10 
-21 INSFL
+21 
-26 MKFKNCIL
+26 MKLKHFIL
-34 FIFLIGFQNAFA
+34 FIFLLGFQNVFA
-46 QTNFTGKVVDALTQ
+46 QNNFSGKVLDAISH
-60 KPLASASISCGS
+60 KPLASASITVGS
-72 QKINSNN
+72 KKVTTNIA
-79 MGDFSLTLS
+79 GEFSITVT
-88 GSTKI
+88 GADRI
-93 VISYIGY
+93 VITYIGY
-100 ETLIRTINENEKNT
+100 ETLSKVLDINEKNNN
-114 IFYLTP
+114 FYLTP
-120 ISMSLADIEVTNTSN
+120 IALSLTDVEVTNTSN

-146 ITKIGSLELNRNT
+146 IAKIGSMELNRNT

-164 DALQTNVTGVQ
+164 DAIQTNVTGVQ

-184 QQINIR
+184 QQLNIR
-190 GYGSGTRGKA
+190 GYGNGTRGTR

-208 QGYKLYLNGIPLT
+208 QGYKVYLNGIPLT

-233 FGSIANVEVV
+233 YSSIGNVEVV

-270 SSLTQQILM
+270 TSLTQQILM
-279 GDYGTRRLTTTL
+279 GDYGTRRFTTTL

-304 GNQQTDGYTIHNASR
+304 GNQQTDGYTIHNASK

-332 LKNSFSVYAGYSN
+332 QKNSFSIYAGYSN

-354 TITQFNN
+354 TVSQFNN
-361 NDFSGNPDYIK
+361 NDYSGNPDYIK

-379 VSFRTGISHVYT
+379 ISFRTGVSHVYT

-430 INTKIPITDDI
+430 INTKFPLTDEI
-441 TLSGVTGIEVQ
+441 SLSGVTGIEVQ

-490 VYSTS
+490 VYATS

-507 LPNDFSI
+507 LPHDFSI
-514 LAGMGVSNMHLNL
+514 LGGLGVSQMHLNL

-544 TYQGMVAPHF
+544 TYNGMVAPHF

-563 ISIYASYSTGF
+563 LSVYASYSTGF

-609 DQFEIGSKGQL
+609 NQFELGSKGQL
-620 FENKLTYELAYF
+620 FGNKLTYELAYF

-646 SPASPTTTLYTY
+646 SPAAPTTTLYTY

-667 NGIEALIK
+667 SGIEALVK
-675 YNLYQSS
+675 YTLYQSS
-682 NNFISSIRPFA
+682 SNFISSIRPFA

-720 KMVAGVPKYMANLG
+720 KMVAGVPKYMANIG
-734 VDVFTNIGL
+734 VDVLTNIGL
-743 YGNLTYN
+743 YGNMTYN
-750 YKDRTPITSMNDYFA
+750 YKDRTPITSMNDYYA
-765 TSYSLINNKLGY
+765 TSYSLVNNKIGY
-777 QGMLSKKMN
+777 QGSLSKKLD
-786 FDIYVGVTN
+786 FDIYLGVTN

-810 PDVYTAAPEKPLFYG
+810 PDVYTAAPKKPLVFG
-825 GVNLKYNF
+825 GLNLKYNF

>member
-1 MLPSSSYPY
+1 
-10 ANGIGLYYITL
+10 
-21 INSFL
+21 
-26 MKFKNCIL
+26 MKLKHFIL
-34 FIFLIGFQNAFA
+34 FIFLLGFQNVFA
-46 QTNFTGKVVDALTQ
+46 QNNFSGKVLDAISH
-60 KPLASASISCGS
+60 KPLASASITVGS
-72 QKINSNN
+72 KKVTTNIA
-79 MGDFSLTLS
+79 GEFSITVT
-88 GSTKI
+88 GADRI
-93 VISYIGY
+93 VITYIGY
-100 ETLIRTINENEKNT
+100 ETLSKVLDINEKNNN
-114 IFYLTP
+114 FYLTP
-120 ISMSLADIEVTNTSN
+120 IALSLTDVEVTNTSN

-146 ITKIGSLELNRNT
+146 IAKIVSMELNRNT

-164 DALQTNVTGVQ
+164 DAIQTNVTGVQ

-184 QQINIR
+184 QQLNIR
-190 GYGSGTRGKA
+190 GYGNGTRGTR

-208 QGYKLYLNGIPLT
+208 QGYKVYLNGIPLT

-233 FGSIANVEVV
+233 YSSIGNVEVV

-270 SSLTQQILM
+270 TSLTQQILM
-279 GDYGTRRLTTTL
+279 GDYGTRRFTTTL

-304 GNQQTDGYTIHNASR
+304 GNQQTDGYTIHNASK

-332 LKNSFSVYAGYSN
+332 QKNSFSIYAGYSN

-354 TITQFNN
+354 TVSQFNN
-361 NDFSGNPDYIK
+361 NDYSGNPDYIK

-379 VSFRTGISHVYT
+379 ISFRTGVSHVYT

-430 INTKIPITDDI
+430 INTKFPLTDEI
-441 TLSGVTGIEVQ
+441 SLSGVTGIEVQ

-490 VYSTS
+490 VYATS

-507 LPNDFSI
+507 LPHDFSI
-514 LAGMGVSNMHLNL
+514 LGGLGVSQMHLNL

-544 TYQGMVAPHF
+544 TYNGMVAPHF

-563 ISIYASYSTGF
+563 LSVYASYSTGF

-609 DQFEIGSKGQL
+609 NQFELGSKGQL
-620 FENKLTYELAYF
+620 FGNKLTYELAYF

-646 SPASPTTTLYTY
+646 SPAAPTTTLYTY

-667 NGIEALIK
+667 SGIEALVK
-675 YNLYQSS
+675 YTLYQSS
-682 NNFISSIRPFA
+682 SNFISSIRPFA

-720 KMVAGVPKYMANLG
+720 KMVAGVPKYMANIG
-734 VDVFTNIGL
+734 VDVLTNIGL
-743 YGNLTYN
+743 YGNMTYN
-750 YKDRTPITSMNDYFA
+750 YKDRTPITSMNDYYA
-765 TSYSLINNKLGY
+765 TSYSLVNNKIGY
-777 QGMLSKKMN
+777 QGSLSKKLD
-786 FDIYVGVTN
+786 FDIYLGVTN

-810 PDVYTAAPEKPLFYG
+810 PDVYTAAPKKPLVFG
-825 GVNLKYNF
+825 GLNLKYNF

>member
-1 MLPSSSYPY
+1 MK
-10 ANGIGLYYITL
+10 LY
-21 INSFL
+21 SF
-26 MKFKNCIL
+26 IL
-34 FIFLIGFQNAFA
+34 LIFLLGFQNAFA
-46 QTNFTGKVVDALTQ
+46 QNNFSGKVLDVITG
-60 KPLASASISCGS
+60 KPLASATIIVGDKKITTNSLGEFLLSISNND
-72 QKINSNN
+72 KI
-79 MGDFSLTLS
+79 T
-88 GSTKI
+88 
-93 VISYIGY
+93 ISYIGY
-100 ETLIRTINENEKNT
+100 ETFISSVDLNKKSNT
-114 IFYLTP
+114 FYLTP
-120 ISMSLADIEVTNTSN
+120 ISLSLADVEVTNTSN

-146 ITKIGSLELNRNT
+146 IAKIGSMELNRNT

-164 DALQTNVTGVQ
+164 DAIQTNVTGVQ

-184 QQINIR
+184 QQLNIR
-190 GYGSGTRGKA
+190 GYGNGTRGTR

-208 QGYKLYLNGIPLT
+208 QGYKVYLNGIPLT

-233 FGSIANVEVV
+233 FSSIGNVEVV

-270 SSLTQQILM
+270 TSMSQQILM
-279 GDYGTRRLTTTL
+279 GEYGTRRFTTTL
-291 KAGTDKS
+291 KAGTEKS

-304 GNQQTDGYTIHNASR
+304 GNQQTDGYTIHNAS
-319 KDFVNVIADLQPN
+319 KKEFVNVIADLQPN
-332 LKNSFSVYAGYSN
+332 QKNSFSMYAGYSN

-354 TITQFNN
+354 TTTQYDN

-379 VSFRTGISHVYT
+379 VSFKTGISHIYT

-422 INYGLRSA
+422 MNYGLRSA
-430 INTKIPITDDI
+430 INTKIPITSDI
-441 TLSGVTGIEVQ
+441 TLGGVTGIEVQ

-461 NMKQSPLD
+461 SMKQSPYD
-469 SASTWVY
+469 SAATWVY
-476 GVNPYWVINANTSN
+476 GVNPYWVINTATSN
-490 VYSTS
+490 IYATS
-495 TNQHLFSEWTLS
+495 TNHHLFSEWTLS

-514 LAGMGVSNMHLNL
+514 LGGIGVSNMHLNL
-527 NDRFNAAILTRP
+527 NDRFNTALITRP

-544 TYQGMVAPHF
+544 AYKGMVAPHF

-563 ISIYASYSTGF
+563 VSIYASYSTGF

-609 DQFEIGSKGQL
+609 DQFELGSKGQL
-620 FENKLTYELAYF
+620 FDNKLTYELAYF

-641 AISVV
+641 AIAVV
-646 SPASPTTTLYTY
+646 SPASPSTTLYSY
-658 VVNGGKEIH
+658 VVNGGKEVH
-667 NGIEALIK
+667 SGVEALIK
-675 YNLYQSS
+675 YNLYQSAS
-682 NNFISSIRPFA
+682 NFISSIRPFA

-720 KMVAGVPKYMANLG
+720 KMVAGVPKYMINFG
-734 VDVFTNIGL
+734 VDVLSNVGL
-743 YGNLTYN
+743 YGNMTYN
-750 YKDRTPITSMNDYFA
+750 YKDRTPITSMNDFYA
-765 TSYSLINNKLGY
+765 TSYSLVNGKIGYQNKL
-777 QGMLSKKMN
+777 SNKIN
-786 FDIYVGVTN
+786 FDVYVGVTN

-810 PDVYTAAPEKPLFYG
+810 PDVYTAAPEKPLVFG

>member
-1 MLPSSSYPY
+1 MK
-10 ANGIGLYYITL
+10 LY
-21 INSFL
+21 SF
-26 MKFKNCIL
+26 IL
-34 FIFLIGFQNAFA
+34 LIFLLGFQNAFA
-46 QTNFTGKVVDALTQ
+46 QNNFSGKVLDVITG
-60 KPLASASISCGS
+60 KPLASATIIVGDKKITTNSLGEFLLSISNND
-72 QKINSNN
+72 KI
-79 MGDFSLTLS
+79 T
-88 GSTKI
+88 
-93 VISYIGY
+93 ISYIGY
-100 ETLIRTINENEKNT
+100 ETFISSVDLNKKSNT
-114 IFYLTP
+114 FYLTP
-120 ISMSLADIEVTNTSN
+120 ISLSLADVEVTNTSN

-146 ITKIGSLELNRNT
+146 IAKIGSMELNRNT

-164 DALQTNVTGVQ
+164 DAIQTNVTGVQ

-184 QQINIR
+184 QQLNIR
-190 GYGSGTRGKA
+190 GYGNGTRGTR

-208 QGYKLYLNGIPLT
+208 QGYKVYLNGIPLT

-233 FGSIANVEVV
+233 FSSIGNVEVV

-270 SSLTQQILM
+270 TSMSQQILM
-279 GDYGTRRLTTTL
+279 GEYGTRRFTTTL
-291 KAGTDKS
+291 KAGTEKS

-304 GNQQTDGYTIHNASR
+304 GNQQTDGYTIHNASK
-319 KDFVNVIADLQPN
+319 KDFVNVIADVQPN
-332 LKNSFSVYAGYSN
+332 QKNSFSMYAGYSN

-354 TITQFNN
+354 TTTQYDN

-379 VSFRTGISHVYT
+379 VSFKTGISHIYT
-391 HSQNVS
+391 HSQNLS

-422 INYGLRSA
+422 MNYGLRSA
-430 INTKIPITDDI
+430 INTKIPITSDI
-441 TLSGVTGIEVQ
+441 TLGGVTGIEVQ

-461 NMKQSPLD
+461 SMKQSPYD
-469 SASTWVY
+469 SAATWVY
-476 GVNPYWVINANTSN
+476 GVNPYWVINTATSN
-490 VYSTS
+490 IYATS
-495 TNQHLFSEWTLS
+495 TNHHLFSEWTLS

-514 LAGMGVSNMHLNL
+514 LGGIGVSNMHLNL
-527 NDRFNAAILTRP
+527 NDRFNTALITRP

-544 TYQGMVAPHF
+544 AYKGMVAPHF

-563 ISIYASYSTGF
+563 VSIYASYSTGF

-609 DQFEIGSKGQL
+609 DQFELGSKGQL
-620 FENKLTYELAYF
+620 FDNKLTYELAYF

-641 AISVV
+641 AIAVV
-646 SPASPTTTLYTY
+646 SPASPSTTLYSY
-658 VVNGGKEIH
+658 VVNGGKEVH
-667 NGIEALIK
+667 SGVEALIK
-675 YNLYQSS
+675 YNLYQSAS
-682 NNFISSIRPFA
+682 NFISSIRPFA

-720 KMVAGVPKYMANLG
+720 KMVAGVPKYMINFG
-734 VDVFTNIGL
+734 VDVLSNVGL
-743 YGNLTYN
+743 YGNMTYN
-750 YKDRTPITSMNDYFA
+750 YKDRTPITSMNDFYA
-765 TSYSLINNKLGY
+765 TSYSLVNGKIGYQNKL
-777 QGMLSKKMN
+777 SNKIN
-786 FDIYVGVTN
+786 FDVYVGVTN

-810 PDVYTAAPEKPLFYG
+810 PDVYTAAPEKPLVFG

>member
-1 MLPSSSYPY
+1 MK
-10 ANGIGLYYITL
+10 LY
-21 INSFL
+21 SF
-26 MKFKNCIL
+26 IL
-34 FIFLIGFQNAFA
+34 LIFLLGFQNAFA
-46 QTNFTGKVVDALTQ
+46 QNNFSGKVLDVITG
-60 KPLASASISCGS
+60 KPLASATIIVGDKKITTNSLGEFLLSISNND
-72 QKINSNN
+72 KI
-79 MGDFSLTLS
+79 T
-88 GSTKI
+88 
-93 VISYIGY
+93 ISYIGY
-100 ETLIRTINENEKNT
+100 ETFISSVDLNKKSNT
-114 IFYLTP
+114 FYLTP
-120 ISMSLADIEVTNTSN
+120 ISLSLADVEVTNTSN

-146 ITKIGSLELNRNT
+146 IAKIGSMELNRNT

-164 DALQTNVTGVQ
+164 DAIQTNVTGVQ

-184 QQINIR
+184 QQLNIR
-190 GYGSGTRGKA
+190 GYGNGTRGTR

-208 QGYKLYLNGIPLT
+208 QGYKVYLNGIPLT

-233 FGSIANVEVV
+233 FSSIGNVEVV

-270 SSLTQQILM
+270 TSMSQQILM
-279 GDYGTRRLTTTL
+279 GEYGTRRFTTTL
-291 KAGTDKS
+291 KAGTEKS

-304 GNQQTDGYTIHNASR
+304 GNQQTDGYTIHNASK
-319 KDFVNVIADLQPN
+319 KDFVNVIADVQPN
-332 LKNSFSVYAGYSN
+332 QKNSFSMYVGYSN

-354 TITQFNN
+354 TTTQYDN

-379 VSFRTGISHVYT
+379 VSFKTGISHIYT
-391 HSQNVS
+391 HSQNLS

-422 INYGLRSA
+422 MNYGLRSA
-430 INTKIPITDDI
+430 INTKIPITSDI
-441 TLSGVTGIEVQ
+441 TLGGVTGIEVQ

-461 NMKQSPLD
+461 SMKQSPYD
-469 SASTWVY
+469 SAATWVY
-476 GVNPYWVINANTSN
+476 GVNPYWVINTATSN
-490 VYSTS
+490 IYATS
-495 TNQHLFSEWTLS
+495 TNHHLFSEWTLS

-514 LAGMGVSNMHLNL
+514 LGGIGVSNMHLNL
-527 NDRFNAAILTRP
+527 NDRFNTALITRP

-544 TYQGMVAPHF
+544 AYKGMVAPHF

-563 ISIYASYSTGF
+563 VSIYASYSTGF

-609 DQFEIGSKGQL
+609 DQFELGSKGQL
-620 FENKLTYELAYF
+620 FDNKLTYELAYF

-641 AISVV
+641 AIAVV
-646 SPASPTTTLYTY
+646 SPASPSTTLYSY
-658 VVNGGKEIH
+658 VVNGGKEVH
-667 NGIEALIK
+667 SGVEALIK
-675 YNLYQSS
+675 YNLYQSAS
-682 NNFISSIRPFA
+682 NFISSIRPFA

-720 KMVAGVPKYMANLG
+720 KMVAGVPKYMINFG
-734 VDVFTNIGL
+734 VDVLTNFGL
-743 YGNLTYN
+743 YGNMTYN
-750 YKDRTPITSMNDYFA
+750 YKDRTPITSMNDFYA
-765 TSYSLINNKLGY
+765 TSYSLVNGKIGYQNKL
-777 QGMLSKKMN
+777 SNKIN
-786 FDIYVGVTN
+786 FDVYVGVTN

-810 PDVYTAAPEKPLFYG
+810 PDVYTAAPEKPLVFG

>member
-1 MLPSSSYPY
+1 
-10 ANGIGLYYITL
+10 
-21 INSFL
+21 
-26 MKFKNCIL
+26 MKFKNFIL
-34 FIFLIGFQNAFA
+34 FIFLLGFQNAFA

-60 KPLASASISCGS
+60 KPLASASISIGNK
-72 QKINSNN
+72 KINSNTT
-79 MGDFSLTLS
+79 GDFSFNLI

-100 ETLIRTINENEKNT
+100 ETFIRTINANEKNT

-120 ISMSLADIEVTNTSN
+120 ISMSLSDVEVTNTSN

-146 ITKIGSLELNRNT
+146 ITKIGAVELNRNT
-159 GLNLD
+159 GLYLD
-164 DALQTNVTGVQ
+164 DAIQTNITGVQ
-175 MNRRSAGGG
+175 MNKRSAGGG
-184 QQINIR
+184 QQLNIR
-190 GYGSGTRGKA
+190 GYGNGTRGTR

-208 QGYKLYLNGIPLT
+208 QGYKVYLNGIPLT

-233 FGSIANVEVV
+233 YSSIANVEVS

-270 SSLTQQILM
+270 TSMSQQILM
-279 GDYGTRRLTTTL
+279 GSYGTRRTTTSL
-291 KAGTDKS
+291 KAGGAQS

-304 GNQQTDGYTIHNASR
+304 GNQQTDGYTIHNASK
-319 KDFVNVIADLQPN
+319 KDFVNVIADVQPN
-332 LKNSFSVYAGYSN
+332 QKNSFSMYAGYSN

-397 ISSTVYGIGFNS
+397 INSTVYGIGFNS
-409 NASSAAGWTDKNA
+409 NASSAAGWTDKNT

-430 INTKIPITDDI
+430 INTKIPITNEI
-441 TLSGVTGIEVQ
+441 SLGGVTGIEVQ
-452 QQVAQVVGY
+452 QQVAEVVGY
-461 NMKQSPLD
+461 SMKQSPFD

-476 GVNPYWVINANTSN
+476 GLNPYWVINTATSN
-490 VYSTS
+490 IYATS
-495 TNQHLFSEWTLS
+495 TNHHLFSEWTLS

-514 LAGMGVSNMHLNL
+514 LAGLGVSNMHLNL
-527 NDRFNAAILTRP
+527 NDRSNTALMTRP

-544 TYQGMVAPHF
+544 AYKSMVAPHF

-563 ISIYASYSTGF
+563 VSVYASYSTGF

-596 TGSLNHVLSPEQG
+596 TGSLNHLLSPEKG
-609 DQFEIGSKGQL
+609 AQFEIGSKGQ
-620 FENKLTYELAYF
+620 FFGNKLTYELAYF
-632 NTVFSKKMT
+632 NTVFSQKMT

-646 SPASPTTTLYTY
+646 SPASPSTTLYSY

-667 NGIEALIK
+667 NGMEALLK
-675 YNLYQSS
+675 YTLYQSS
-682 NNFISSIRPFA
+682 SNFISSIRPFA
-693 NLTYSNFTYGDNFK
+693 NISYSNFTYGDNFK

-734 VDVFTNIGL
+734 FDLLTRTGI
-743 YGNLTYN
+743 YGNMTYN
-750 YKDRTPITSMNDYFA
+750 YKDRTPITSMNDYYA
-765 TSYSLINNKLGY
+765 TSYSLVNGKLGY
-777 QGMLSKKMN
+777 QNKLSNKIN
-786 FDIYVGVTN
+786 FDIYFGVTN

-810 PDVYTAAPEKPLFYG
+810 PDVYTAAPENPLYFG
-825 GVNLKYNF
+825 GLNLKYNF

>member
-1 MLPSSSYPY
+1 
-10 ANGIGLYYITL
+10 
-21 INSFL
+21 
-26 MKFKNCIL
+26 MKLKHFIL
-34 FIFLIGFQNAFA
+34 FIFLLGFQNVFA
-46 QTNFTGKVVDALTQ
+46 QNNFSGKVLDAISH
-60 KPLASASISCGS
+60 KPLASASITVGS
-72 QKINSNN
+72 KKVTTNIA
-79 MGDFSLTLS
+79 GEFSITVT
-88 GSTKI
+88 GADRI
-93 VISYIGY
+93 VITYIGY
-100 ETLIRTINENEKNT
+100 ETLSKVLDINEKNNN
-114 IFYLTP
+114 FYLTP
-120 ISMSLADIEVTNTSN
+120 IALSLTDVEVTNTSN

-146 ITKIGSLELNRNT
+146 IAKIGSMELNRNT

-164 DALQTNVTGVQ
+164 DAIQTNVTGVQ

-184 QQINIR
+184 QQLNIR
-190 GYGSGTRGKA
+190 GYGNGTRGTR

-208 QGYKLYLNGIPLT
+208 QGYKVYLNGIPLT

-233 FGSIANVEVV
+233 YSSIGNVEVV

-270 SSLTQQILM
+270 TSLTQQILM
-279 GDYGTRRLTTTL
+279 GDYGTRRFTTTL

-304 GNQQTDGYTIHNASR
+304 GNQQTDGYTIHNASK

-332 LKNSFSVYAGYSN
+332 QKNSFSIYAGYSN

-354 TITQFNN
+354 TVSQFNN
-361 NDFSGNPDYIK
+361 NDYSGNPDYIK

-379 VSFRTGISHVYT
+379 ISFRTGVSHVYT

-430 INTKIPITDDI
+430 INTKFPLTDEI
-441 TLSGVTGIEVQ
+441 SLSGVTGIEVQ

-490 VYSTS
+490 VYATS

-507 LPNDFSI
+507 LPHDFSI
-514 LAGMGVSNMHLNL
+514 LGGLGVSQMHLNL

-544 TYQGMVAPHF
+544 TYNGMVAPHF

-563 ISIYASYSTGF
+563 LSVYASYSTGF

-609 DQFEIGSKGQL
+609 NQFELGSKGQL
-620 FENKLTYELAYF
+620 FGNKLTYELAYF

-646 SPASPTTTLYTY
+646 SPATPTTTLYTY

-667 NGIEALIK
+667 SGIEALVK
-675 YNLYQSS
+675 YTLYQSS
-682 NNFISSIRPFA
+682 SNFISSIRPFA

-720 KMVAGVPKYMANLG
+720 KMVAGVPKYMANIG
-734 VDVFTNIGL
+734 VDVLTNIGL
-743 YGNLTYN
+743 YGNMTYN
-750 YKDRTPITSMNDYFA
+750 YKDRTPITSMNDYYA
-765 TSYSLINNKLGY
+765 TSYSLVNNKIGY
-777 QGMLSKKMN
+777 QGRLAKKLD
-786 FDIYVGVTN
+786 FDIYLGVTN

-810 PDVYTAAPEKPLFYG
+810 PDVYTAAPKKPLVFG
-825 GVNLKYNF
+825 GLNLKYNF

>member
-1 MLPSSSYPY
+1 MK
-10 ANGIGLYYITL
+10 LY
-21 INSFL
+21 SF
-26 MKFKNCIL
+26 IL
-34 FIFLIGFQNAFA
+34 LIFLLGFQNAFA
-46 QTNFTGKVVDALTQ
+46 QNNFSGKVLDVITG
-60 KPLASASISCGS
+60 KPLASATIIVGDKKITTNSLGEFLLSISNND
-72 QKINSNN
+72 KI
-79 MGDFSLTLS
+79 T
-88 GSTKI
+88 
-93 VISYIGY
+93 ISYIGY
-100 ETLIRTINENEKNT
+100 ETFISSVDLNKKSNT
-114 IFYLTP
+114 FYLTP
-120 ISMSLADIEVTNTSN
+120 ISLSLADVEVTNTSN

-146 ITKIGSLELNRNT
+146 IAKIGSMELNRNT

-164 DALQTNVTGVQ
+164 DAIQTNVTGVQ

-184 QQINIR
+184 QQLNIR
-190 GYGSGTRGKA
+190 GYGNGTRGTR

-208 QGYKLYLNGIPLT
+208 QGYKVYLNGIPLT

-233 FGSIANVEVV
+233 FSSIGNVEVV

-270 SSLTQQILM
+270 TSMSQQILM
-279 GDYGTRRLTTTL
+279 GEYGTRRFTTTL
-291 KAGTDKS
+291 KAGTEKS

-304 GNQQTDGYTIHNASR
+304 GNQQTDGYTIHNASK
-319 KDFVNVIADLQPN
+319 KDFVNVIADVQPN
-332 LKNSFSVYAGYSN
+332 QKNSFSMYVGYSN

-354 TITQFNN
+354 TTTQYDN

-379 VSFRTGISHVYT
+379 VSFKTGISHIYT
-391 HSQNVS
+391 HSQNLS

-422 INYGLRSA
+422 MNYGLRSA
-430 INTKIPITDDI
+430 INTKIPITSDI
-441 TLSGVTGIEVQ
+441 TLGGVTGIEVQ

-461 NMKQSPLD
+461 SMKQSPYD
-469 SASTWVY
+469 SAATWVY
-476 GVNPYWVINANTSN
+476 GVNPYWVINTATSN
-490 VYSTS
+490 IYATS
-495 TNQHLFSEWTLS
+495 TNHHLFSEWTLS

-514 LAGMGVSNMHLNL
+514 LGGIGVSNMHLNL
-527 NDRFNAAILTRP
+527 NDRFNTALITRP

-544 TYQGMVAPHF
+544 AYKGMVAPHF

-563 ISIYASYSTGF
+563 VSIYASYSTGF

-609 DQFEIGSKGQL
+609 DQFELGSKGQL
-620 FENKLTYELAYF
+620 FDNKLTYELAYF

-646 SPASPTTTLYTY
+646 SPASPSTTLYSY

-667 NGIEALIK
+667 NGMEALLK
-675 YNLYQSS
+675 YTLYQSS
-682 NNFISSIRPFA
+682 SNFISSIRPFA
-693 NLTYSNFTYGDNFK
+693 NISYSNFTYGDNFK

-734 VDVFTNIGL
+734 FDLLTRTGI
-743 YGNLTYN
+743 YGNMTYN
-750 YKDRTPITSMNDYFA
+750 YKDRTPITSMNDYYA
-765 TSYSLINNKLGY
+765 TSYSLVNGKLGY
-777 QGMLSKKMN
+777 QNKLSNKIN
-786 FDIYVGVTN
+786 FDIYFGVTN

-810 PDVYTAAPEKPLFYG
+810 PDVYTAAPENPLYFG
-825 GVNLKYNF
+825 GLNLKYNF

>member
-1 MLPSSSYPY
+1 
-10 ANGIGLYYITL
+10 
-21 INSFL
+21 
-26 MKFKNCIL
+26 MKLKHFIL
-34 FIFLIGFQNAFA
+34 FLFLLGFQNAFA
-46 QTNFTGKVVDALTQ
+46 QNNFSGKVLDAISH
-60 KPLASASISCGS
+60 KPLASASITVGA
-72 QKINSNN
+72 KKVTTNIA
-79 MGDFSLTLS
+79 GEFSMTVT
-88 GSTKI
+88 GADKI
-93 VISYIGY
+93 VITYIGY
-100 ETLIRTINENEKNT
+100 ETLNKVLDINEKNNN
-114 IFYLTP
+114 FYLTP
-120 ISMSLADIEVTNTSN
+120 IALSLMDVEVTNTSN

-146 ITKIGSLELNRNT
+146 IAKIGSMELNRNT

-164 DALQTNVTGVQ
+164 DAIQTNVTGVQ

-184 QQINIR
+184 QQLNIR
-190 GYGSGTRGKA
+190 GYGNGTRGTR

-208 QGYKLYLNGIPLT
+208 QGYKVYLNGIPLT

-233 FGSIANVEVV
+233 YSSIGNVEVV

-270 SSLTQQILM
+270 TSLTQQILM
-279 GDYGTRRLTTTL
+279 GDYGSRRFTTTL

-304 GNQQTDGYTIHNASR
+304 GNQQTDGYTIHNASK

-332 LKNSFSVYAGYSN
+332 LKNSFSIYAGYSN

-354 TITQFNN
+354 TVTQFNN
-361 NDFSGNPDYIK
+361 NDYSGNPDYIK

-430 INTKIPITDDI
+430 INTKFPLTDEI
-441 TLSGVTGIEVQ
+441 SLSGVTGIEVQ
-452 QQVAQVVGY
+452 QQVAQVIGY

-507 LPNDFSI
+507 LPHDFSI
-514 LAGMGVSNMHLNL
+514 LGGLGISQMHLNL

-734 VDVFTNIGL
+734 VDFFTNIGL
-743 YGNLTYN
+743 YGNMTYN
-750 YKDRTPITSMNDYFA
+750 YKDRTPITSMNDYYA
-765 TSYSLINNKLGY
+765 TSYSLVNNKIGY
-777 QGMLSKKMN
+777 QGSLSKKLD
-786 FDIYVGVTN
+786 FDIYIGVTN

-810 PDVYTAAPEKPLFYG
+810 PDVYTAAPKNALVYG
-825 GVNLKYNF
+825 GLNLKYNF

>member
-1 MLPSSSYPY
+1 MKRY
-10 ANGIGLYYITL
+10 
-21 INSFL
+21 SF
-26 MKFKNCIL
+26 IL
-34 FIFLIGFQNAFA
+34 LIFLVGFQNAFA
-46 QTNFTGKVVDALTQ
+46 QNNFSGKVLDVITG
-60 KPLASASISCGS
+60 KPLASATVIVGDKKMTTNSSGEFILSISNND
-72 QKINSNN
+72 KI
-79 MGDFSLTLS
+79 T
-88 GSTKI
+88 
-93 VISYIGY
+93 ISYIGY
-100 ETLIRTINENEKNT
+100 ETFISSVDLSKKSNT
-114 IFYLTP
+114 FYLTP
-120 ISMSLADIEVTNTSN
+120 IALSLADVEVTNTSN

-146 ITKIGSLELNRNT
+146 IAKIGSMELNRNT

-164 DALQTNVTGVQ
+164 DAIQTNVTGVQ

-184 QQINIR
+184 QQLNIR
-190 GYGSGTRGKA
+190 GYGNGTRGTR

-208 QGYKLYLNGIPLT
+208 QGYKVYLNGIPLT

-233 FGSIANVEVV
+233 FSSISNVEVV

-270 SSLTQQILM
+270 TSMSQQILM
-279 GDYGTRRLTTTL
+279 GEYGTRRYTTTL
-291 KAGTDKS
+291 KTGTDKT

-304 GNQQTDGYTIHNASR
+304 GNQQTDGYTIHNAS
-319 KDFVNVIADLQPN
+319 KKEFVNVIADLQPN
-332 LKNSFSVYAGYSN
+332 LKNTFSMYAGYSN

-354 TITQFNN
+354 TTTQYNN
-361 NDFSGNPDYIK
+361 NDFSGNLDYIK

-391 HSQNVS
+391 PSQNLS

-422 INYGLRSA
+422 MNYGLRSA
-430 INTKIPITDDI
+430 INTKIPITSEI
-441 TLSGVTGIEVQ
+441 TLGGVTGIEVQ

-461 NMKQSPLD
+461 SMKQSPYD
-469 SASTWVY
+469 SAATWVY
-476 GVNPYWVINANTSN
+476 GVNPYWVINTATSN
-490 VYSTS
+490 IYATS
-495 TNQHLFSEWTLS
+495 TNHHLFSEWTLS

-514 LAGMGVSNMHLNL
+514 LGGIGVSNMHLNL
-527 NDRFNAAILTRP
+527 NDRFNTALITRP

-544 TYQGMVAPHF
+544 AYQGMVAPHF
-554 AINKVINKQ
+554 AINKVFNKQ
-563 ISIYASYSTGF
+563 VSIYASYSTGF

-609 DQFEIGSKGQL
+609 DQFELGSKGQL
-620 FENKLTYELAYF
+620 FDNKLTYELAYF

-641 AISVV
+641 AIAVV
-646 SPASPTTTLYTY
+646 SPASPSTTLYSY
-658 VVNGGKEIH
+658 VVNGGKEVH
-667 NGIEALIK
+667 NGVEALVK
-675 YNLYQSS
+675 YNLYQSAS
-682 NNFISSIRPFA
+682 NFISAIRPFA

-720 KMVAGVPKYMANLG
+720 KMVAGVPKYMINFG
-734 VDVFTNIGL
+734 VDVLTNIGL
-743 YGNLTYN
+743 YGNMTYN
-750 YKDRTPITSMNDYFA
+750 YKDRTPITSMNDFYA
-765 TSYSLINNKLGY
+765 TSYSLVNGKIGYQNKL
-777 QGMLSKKMN
+777 SNKIN
-786 FDIYVGVTN
+786 FDVYVGVTN

-810 PDVYTAAPEKPLFYG
+810 PDVYTAAPEKPLVFG
-825 GVNLKYNF
+825 GLNLKYNF

>member
-1 MLPSSSYPY
+1 
-10 ANGIGLYYITL
+10 
-21 INSFL
+21 
-26 MKFKNCIL
+26 MKFKNFIL
-34 FIFLIGFQNAFA
+34 LIFLLGFQNVFA
-46 QTNFTGKVVDALTQ
+46 QTNFSGKVLDGITQ
-60 KPLASASISCGS
+60 KPLASASISIGNK
-72 QKINSNN
+72 KINSNTT
-79 MGDFSLTLS
+79 GDFNFTLV

-100 ETLIRTINENEKNT
+100 ETFIRTINANEKNT

-120 ISMSLADIEVTNTSN
+120 ISLSLSDVEVTNTSN

-146 ITKIGSLELNRNT
+146 ITKIGAVELNRNT
-159 GLNLD
+159 GLYLD
-164 DALQTNVTGVQ
+164 DAIQTNITGVQ
-175 MNRRSAGGG
+175 MNKRSAAGG

-190 GYGSGTRGKA
+190 GYGNGTRGTR

-208 QGYKLYLNGIPLT
+208 QGYKVYLNGIPLT

-233 FGSIANVEVV
+233 YSSIANVEVS

-262 SEKAEKGK
+262 SEKAQKGK
-270 SSLTQQILM
+270 TSMSQQILM
-279 GDYGTRRLTTTL
+279 GSYGTRKTTTSL
-291 KAGTDKS
+291 KAGGEHT

-304 GNQQTDGYTIHNASR
+304 GNQQTDGYTIHNASK
-319 KDFVNVIADLQPN
+319 KDFVNVIADLEPN
-332 LKNSFSVYAGYSN
+332 QKNNFSIYAGYSN

-379 VSFRTGISHVYT
+379 ISFRTGISHVYT

-409 NASSAAGWTDKNA
+409 NASSAAGWTDKNT

-430 INTKIPITDDI
+430 INTKIPISTNI
-441 TLSGVTGIEVQ
+441 SLGGVTGIEVQ
-452 QQVAQVVGY
+452 EQVAEVVGY
-461 NMKQSPLD
+461 SMKQSPFD

-476 GVNPYWVINANTSN
+476 GVNPYWVINTATSN
-490 VYSTS
+490 IYATS
-495 TNQHLFSEWTLS
+495 TNHHLFSEWTLS

-527 NDRFNAAILTRP
+527 NDRFNTALITRP

-544 TYQGMVAPHF
+544 AYKSMVAPHF

-563 ISIYASYSTGF
+563 VSVYASYSTGF

-596 TGSLNHVLSPEQG
+596 TGSLNHLLSPEKG
-609 DQFEIGSKGQL
+609 AQFEMGSKGQL
-620 FENKLTYELAYF
+620 FANKLIYELAYF
-632 NTVFSKKMT
+632 NTVFSQKMT

-646 SPASPTTTLYTY
+646 SPASPTTTLYSY

-667 NGIEALIK
+667 NGIEALLK

-682 NNFISSIRPFA
+682 SNFISTIRPFA
-693 NLTYSNFTYGDNFK
+693 NISYSNFTYGNNFT

-734 VDVFTNIGL
+734 FDLLTRIGI
-743 YGNLTYN
+743 YGNMTYN
-750 YKDRTPITSMNDYFA
+750 YKDKTPITSMNDYYA
-765 TSYSLINNKLGY
+765 TSYSLVNGKLGY
-777 QGMLSKKMN
+777 QNKLSNKIN
-786 FDIYVGVTN
+786 FDIYFGVTN

-804 IFANQM
+804 IFANQI
-810 PDVYTAAPEKPLFYG
+810 PDVYTAAPENPMYFG
-825 GVNLKYNF
+825 GLNLKYNF

>member
-1 MLPSSSYPY
+1 
-10 ANGIGLYYITL
+10 
-21 INSFL
+21 
-26 MKFKNCIL
+26 MKLKHFIL
-34 FIFLIGFQNAFA
+34 FIFLLGFQNVFA
-46 QTNFTGKVVDALTQ
+46 QNNFSGKVLDAISH
-60 KPLASASISCGS
+60 KPLASASITVGS
-72 QKINSNN
+72 KKVTTNIA
-79 MGDFSLTLS
+79 GEFSITVT
-88 GSTKI
+88 GADRI
-93 VISYIGY
+93 VITYIGY
-100 ETLIRTINENEKNT
+100 ETLSKVLDINEKNNN
-114 IFYLTP
+114 FYLTP
-120 ISMSLADIEVTNTSN
+120 IALSLTDVEVTNTSN

-146 ITKIGSLELNRNT
+146 IAKIGSMELNRNT

-164 DALQTNVTGVQ
+164 DAIQTNVTGVQ

-184 QQINIR
+184 QQLNIR
-190 GYGSGTRGKA
+190 GYGNGTRGTR

-208 QGYKLYLNGIPLT
+208 QGYKVYLNGIPLT

-233 FGSIANVEVV
+233 YSSIGNVEVV

-270 SSLTQQILM
+270 TSLTQQILM
-279 GDYGTRRLTTTL
+279 GDYGTRRFTTTL

-304 GNQQTDGYTIHNASR
+304 GNQQTDGYTIHNASK

-332 LKNSFSVYAGYSN
+332 QKNSFSIYAGYSN

-354 TITQFNN
+354 TVSQFNN
-361 NDFSGNPDYIK
+361 NDYSGNPDYIK

-379 VSFRTGISHVYT
+379 ISFRTGVSHVYT

-430 INTKIPITDDI
+430 INTKFPLTDEI
-441 TLSGVTGIEVQ
+441 SLSGVTGIEVQ

-490 VYSTS
+490 VYATS

-507 LPNDFSI
+507 LPHDFSI
-514 LAGMGVSNMHLNL
+514 LGGLGVSQMHLNL

-544 TYQGMVAPHF
+544 TYNGMVAPHF

-563 ISIYASYSTGF
+563 LSVYASYSTGF

-609 DQFEIGSKGQL
+609 NQFELGSKGQL
-620 FENKLTYELAYF
+620 FGNKLTYELAYF

-646 SPASPTTTLYTY
+646 SPAAPTTTLYTY

-667 NGIEALIK
+667 SGIEALVK
-675 YNLYQSS
+675 YTLYQSS
-682 NNFISSIRPFA
+682 SNFISSIRPFA

-720 KMVAGVPKYMANLG
+720 KMVAGVPKYMANIG
-734 VDVFTNIGL
+734 VDVLTNIGL
-743 YGNLTYN
+743 YGNMTYN
-750 YKDRTPITSMNDYFA
+750 YKDRTPITSMNDYYA
-765 TSYSLINNKLGY
+765 TSYSLVNNKIGY
-777 QGMLSKKMN
+777 QGRLAKKLD
-786 FDIYVGVTN
+786 FDIYLGVTN

-810 PDVYTAAPEKPLFYG
+810 PDVYTAAPEKPLVFG

>member
-1 MLPSSSYPY
+1 
-10 ANGIGLYYITL
+10 
-21 INSFL
+21 
-26 MKFKNCIL
+26 MKLKHFIL
-34 FIFLIGFQNAFA
+34 FIFLLGFQNVFA
-46 QTNFTGKVVDALTQ
+46 QNNFSGKVLDAISH
-60 KPLASASISCGS
+60 KPLASASITVGS
-72 QKINSNN
+72 KKVTTNIA
-79 MGDFSLTLS
+79 GEFSTTVT
-88 GSTKI
+88 GADRI
-93 VISYIGY
+93 VITYIGY
-100 ETLIRTINENEKNT
+100 ETLSKVLDINEKNNN
-114 IFYLTP
+114 FYLTP
-120 ISMSLADIEVTNTSN
+120 IALSLTDVEVTNTSN

-146 ITKIGSLELNRNT
+146 IAKIGSMELNRNT

-164 DALQTNVTGVQ
+164 DAIQTNVTGVQ

-184 QQINIR
+184 QQLNIR
-190 GYGSGTRGKA
+190 GYGNGTRGTR

-208 QGYKLYLNGIPLT
+208 QGYKVYLNGIPLT

-233 FGSIANVEVV
+233 FSSIGNVEVV

-270 SSLTQQILM
+270 TSMSQQILM
-279 GDYGTRRLTTTL
+279 GEYGTRRFTTTL
-291 KAGTDKS
+291 KAGTEKS

-304 GNQQTDGYTIHNASR
+304 GNQQTDGYTIHNASK
-319 KDFVNVIADLQPN
+319 KDFVNVIADVQPN
-332 LKNSFSVYAGYSN
+332 QKNSFSMYAGYSN

-354 TITQFNN
+354 TTTQYDN

-379 VSFRTGISHVYT
+379 VSFKTGISHIYT
-391 HSQNVS
+391 PSQNVS

-422 INYGLRSA
+422 MNYGLRSA
-430 INTKIPITDDI
+430 INTKIPITSDI
-441 TLSGVTGIEVQ
+441 TLGGVTGIEVQ

-461 NMKQSPLD
+461 SMKQSPYD
-469 SASTWVY
+469 SAATWVY
-476 GVNPYWVINANTSN
+476 GVNPYWVINTATSN
-490 VYSTS
+490 IYATS
-495 TNQHLFSEWTLS
+495 TNHHLFSEWTLS

-514 LAGMGVSNMHLNL
+514 LGGIGVSNMHLNL
-527 NDRFNAAILTRP
+527 NDRFNTALITRP

-544 TYQGMVAPHF
+544 AYKGMVAPHF

-563 ISIYASYSTGF
+563 VSIYASYSTGF

-609 DQFEIGSKGQL
+609 DQFELGSKGQL
-620 FENKLTYELAYF
+620 FDNKLTYELAYF

-641 AISVV
+641 AIAVV
-646 SPASPTTTLYTY
+646 SPASPSTTLYSY
-658 VVNGGKEIH
+658 VVNGGKEVH
-667 NGIEALIK
+667 SGVEALIK
-675 YNLYQSS
+675 YNLYQSAS
-682 NNFISSIRPFA
+682 NFISSIRPFA

-720 KMVAGVPKYMANLG
+720 KMVAGVPKYMINLG
-734 VDVFTNIGL
+734 VDVLSNIGL
-743 YGNLTYN
+743 YGNMTYN
-750 YKDRTPITSMNDYFA
+750 YKDRTPITSMNDFYA
-765 TSYSLINNKLGY
+765 TSYSLVNGKIGYQNKL
-777 QGMLSKKMN
+777 SNKIN
-786 FDIYVGVTN
+786 FDVYVGVTN

-810 PDVYTAAPEKPLFYG
+810 PDVYTAAPEKPLVFG

>member
-1 MLPSSSYPY
+1 
-10 ANGIGLYYITL
+10 
-21 INSFL
+21 
-26 MKFKNCIL
+26 MKLKHFIL
-34 FIFLIGFQNAFA
+34 FIFLLGFQNVFA
-46 QTNFTGKVVDALTQ
+46 QNNFSGKVLDAISH
-60 KPLASASISCGS
+60 KPLASASITVGS
-72 QKINSNN
+72 KKVTTNIA
-79 MGDFSLTLS
+79 GEFSITVT
-88 GSTKI
+88 GADRI
-93 VISYIGY
+93 VITYIGY
-100 ETLIRTINENEKNT
+100 ETLSKVLDINEKNNN
-114 IFYLTP
+114 FYLTP
-120 ISMSLADIEVTNTSN
+120 IALSLTDVEVTNTSN

-146 ITKIGSLELNRNT
+146 IAKIGSMELNRNT

-164 DALQTNVTGVQ
+164 DAIQTNVTGVQ

-184 QQINIR
+184 QQLNIR
-190 GYGSGTRGKA
+190 GYGNGTRGTR

-208 QGYKLYLNGIPLT
+208 QGYKVYLNGIPLT

-233 FGSIANVEVV
+233 YSSIGNVEVV

-270 SSLTQQILM
+270 TSLTQQILM
-279 GDYGTRRLTTTL
+279 GDYGTRRFTTTL

-304 GNQQTDGYTIHNASR
+304 GNQQTDGYTIHNASK

-332 LKNSFSVYAGYSN
+332 QKNSFSIYAGYSN

-354 TITQFNN
+354 TVSQFNN
-361 NDFSGNPDYIK
+361 NDYSGNPDYIK

-430 INTKIPITDDI
+430 INTKFPLTDEI
-441 TLSGVTGIEVQ
+441 SLSGVTGIEVQ

-490 VYSTS
+490 VYATS

-507 LPNDFSI
+507 LPHDFSI
-514 LAGMGVSNMHLNL
+514 LGGLGVSQMHLNL

-544 TYQGMVAPHF
+544 TYNGMVAPHF

-563 ISIYASYSTGF
+563 LSVYASYSTGF

-609 DQFEIGSKGQL
+609 NQFELGSKGQL
-620 FENKLTYELAYF
+620 FGNKLTYELAYF

-646 SPASPTTTLYTY
+646 SPAAPTTTLYTY

-667 NGIEALIK
+667 SGIEALVK
-675 YNLYQSS
+675 YTLYQSS
-682 NNFISSIRPFA
+682 SNFISSIRPFA

-720 KMVAGVPKYMANLG
+720 KMVAGVPKYMANIG
-734 VDVFTNIGL
+734 VDVLTNIGL
-743 YGNLTYN
+743 YGNMTYN
-750 YKDRTPITSMNDYFA
+750 YKDRTPITSMNDYYA
-765 TSYSLINNKLGY
+765 TSYSLVNNKIGY
-777 QGMLSKKMN
+777 QGRLAKKLD
-786 FDIYVGVTN
+786 FDIYLGVTN

-810 PDVYTAAPEKPLFYG
+810 PDVYTAAPKKPLVFG
-825 GVNLKYNF
+825 GLNLKYNF

>member
-1 MLPSSSYPY
+1 
-10 ANGIGLYYITL
+10 
-21 INSFL
+21 
-26 MKFKNCIL
+26 MKFKHFIL
-34 FIFLIGFQNAFA
+34 YLFLLVGQTAFA
-46 QTNFTGKVVDALTQ
+46 QNNFSGKVVDAITQ
-60 KPLASASISCGS
+60 KPLAIATISIGAKKINTNSNGEFTMSISGAD
-72 QKINSNN
+72 KI
-79 MGDFSLTLS
+79 TI
-88 GSTKI
+88 T
-93 VISYIGY
+93 YIGY
-100 ETLIRTINENEKNT
+100 APLTKSIDPTEKNN

-120 ISMSLADIEVTNTSN
+120 IALSLIDVEVSNTSN

-146 ITKIGSLELNRNT
+146 IAKIGSIELNRNT

-164 DALQTNVTGVQ
+164 DAIQTNVTGVQ

-184 QQINIR
+184 QQLNIR
-190 GYGSGTRGKA
+190 GYGNGTRGTR

-208 QGYKLYLNGIPLT
+208 QGYKVYLNGIPLT

-233 FGSIANVEVV
+233 YSSIANVEVA

-270 SSLTQQILM
+270 TSISQQILM
-279 GDYGTRRLTTTL
+279 GDYGTRRFTTTL
-291 KAGTDKS
+291 RAGTDKS

-304 GNQQTDGYTIHNASR
+304 GNQQTDGYTIHNASK

-332 LKNSFSVYAGYSN
+332 QKNSFSIYAGYSN

-354 TITQFNN
+354 TVTQFEN

-379 VSFRTGISHVYT
+379 ISFRTGLSHVYT

-397 ISSTVYGIGFNS
+397 ITSTVYGIGFNS

-430 INTKIPITDDI
+430 INTKIYIADNI
-441 TLSGVTGIEVQ
+441 TLGGVTGIEVQ
-452 QQVAQVVGY
+452 QQVAEVVGY
-461 NMKQSPLD
+461 TMKQNPFD

-490 VYSTS
+490 VYSTT
-495 TNQHLFSEWTLS
+495 TNHHLFTEWTLS
-507 LPNDFSI
+507 LPKDFSI
-514 LAGMGVSNMHLNL
+514 LGGIGVSNMHLNL
-527 NDRFNAAILTRP
+527 NDRFNAALITRP
-539 ATFDT
+539 ASFDT
-544 TYQGMVAPHF
+544 SYQAMVAPHF
-554 AINKVINKQ
+554 AINKVINKL

-609 DQFEIGSKGQL
+609 NQFEIGSKGQL

-641 AISVV
+641 AIAVV
-646 SPASPTTTLYTY
+646 SPASPSTTLYSY

-667 NGIEALIK
+667 NGMEALLK
-675 YNLYQSS
+675 YNLYQSAS
-682 NNFISSIRPFA
+682 NFISSIRPFA

-720 KMVAGVPKYMANLG
+720 KMVAGVPKYMVNFG
-734 VDVFTNIGL
+734 VDVLTNIGL
-743 YGNLTYN
+743 YGNMTYN
-750 YKDRTPITSMNDYFA
+750 YKDKTPITSMNDYYA
-765 TSYSLINNKLGY
+765 TSYSLINGKLGY
-777 QGMLSKKMN
+777 QTKLSNKMN
-786 FDIYVGVTN
+786 FDVYVGVTN

-810 PDVYTAAPEKPLFYG
+810 PDVYTAAPKNALYFG

>member
-1 MLPSSSYPY
+1 
-10 ANGIGLYYITL
+10 
-21 INSFL
+21 
-26 MKFKNCIL
+26 MKLKHFIL
-34 FIFLIGFQNAFA
+34 FIFLLGFQNVFA
-46 QTNFTGKVVDALTQ
+46 QNNFSGKVLDAISH
-60 KPLASASISCGS
+60 KPLASASITVGS
-72 QKINSNN
+72 KKVTTNIA
-79 MGDFSLTLS
+79 GEFSITVT
-88 GSTKI
+88 GADRI
-93 VISYIGY
+93 VITYIGY
-100 ETLIRTINENEKNT
+100 ETLSKVLDINEKNNN
-114 IFYLTP
+114 FYLTP
-120 ISMSLADIEVTNTSN
+120 IALSLTDVEVTNTSN

-146 ITKIGSLELNRNT
+146 IAKIGSMELNRNT

-164 DALQTNVTGVQ
+164 DAIQTTVTGVQ

-184 QQINIR
+184 QQLNIR
-190 GYGSGTRGKA
+190 GYGNGTRGTR

-208 QGYKLYLNGIPLT
+208 QGYKVYLNGIPLT

-233 FGSIANVEVV
+233 YSSIGNVEVV

-270 SSLTQQILM
+270 TSLTQQILM
-279 GDYGTRRLTTTL
+279 GDYGTRRFTTTL

-304 GNQQTDGYTIHNASR
+304 GNQQTDGYTIHNASK

-332 LKNSFSVYAGYSN
+332 QKNSFSIYAGYSN

-354 TITQFNN
+354 TVSQFNN
-361 NDFSGNPDYIK
+361 NDYSGNPDYIK

-379 VSFRTGISHVYT
+379 ISFRTGVSHVYT

-422 INYGLRSA
+422 INYGLRST
-430 INTKIPITDDI
+430 INTKFPLPDEIS
-441 TLSGVTGIEVQ
+441 LSGVTGIEVQ

-490 VYSTS
+490 VYATS

-507 LPNDFSI
+507 LPHDFSI
-514 LAGMGVSNMHLNL
+514 LGGLGVSQMHLNL

-544 TYQGMVAPHF
+544 TYNGMVAPHF

-563 ISIYASYSTGF
+563 LSVYASYSTGF

-609 DQFEIGSKGQL
+609 NQFELGSKGQL
-620 FENKLTYELAYF
+620 FGNKLTYELAYF

-646 SPASPTTTLYTY
+646 SPAAPTTTLYTY

-667 NGIEALIK
+667 SGIEALVK
-675 YNLYQSS
+675 YTLYQSS
-682 NNFISSIRPFA
+682 SNFISSIRPFA

-720 KMVAGVPKYMANLG
+720 KMVAGVPKYMANIG
-734 VDVFTNIGL
+734 VDVLTNIGL
-743 YGNLTYN
+743 YGNMTYN
-750 YKDRTPITSMNDYFA
+750 YKDRTPITSMNDYYA
-765 TSYSLINNKLGY
+765 TSYSLVNNKIGY
-777 QGMLSKKMN
+777 QGRLAKKLD
-786 FDIYVGVTN
+786 FDIYLGVTN

-810 PDVYTAAPEKPLFYG
+810 PDVYTAAPKKPLVFG
-825 GVNLKYNF
+825 GLNLKYNF